1 MIVDVAS
8 GPGEYGGGRFL
19 GGRVMGSEDLE
30 RRARQGKATKALIV
44 MKM

>member
-1 MIVDVAS
+1 MIVEVAS

-30 RRARQGKATKALIV
+30 RRAPAGQGGKGLIV